1 MSETTRILVP
11 ENVKSGKAGVKG
23 GKKRVSVGSV
33 GRVTIMIVIALF
45 FVLPI
50 VGFIALSF
58 RDQAQMSAGE
68 DGFLGLLGVSFGN
81 FAANWAEVMRYGP
94 GDGGL
99 FMRWMGNSVIV
110 SIGGAL
116 LALATAIPAGYAFA
130 RLRFPLKRPLLLTT
144 LIAMVMPNTVLVIP
158 LFLEVSAIKAVG
170 QLWPVAVIMGFF
182 PFGVYLAYIHFT
194 TTMPPELVEAAR
206 IDGLG
211 EIEIFFKIALPIS
224 KQAIALVTFFSFVA
238 NWTNFFLPLAL
249 LTSNP
254 LNKTVSIGIQELIGS
269 SPLFNP
275 TLAAGLDVK
284 LYLPHLAIATFVSMV
299 PLLVLFLGAQRY
311 LMKGQTVGA
320 VKG

>member
-1 MSETTRILVP
+1 MSETTRILTP
-11 ENVKSGKAGVKG
+11 GGVTAHRA
-23 GKKRVSVGSV
+23 GKKPVTPGQISRVG
-33 GRVTIMIVIALF
+33 IMIVIALF

-58 RDQAQMSAGE
+58 RNHAEMAAGE
-68 DGFLGLLGVSFGN
+68 GGFLGLFGMSFGH
-81 FAANWAEVMRYGP
+81 FVENWNEVMRYGP

-99 FMRWMGNSVIV
+99 FMRWMGNSVV
-110 SIGGAL
+110 VAIGGAL

-130 RLRFPLKRPLLLTT
+130 RLRFPFKRPLLLTT
-144 LIAMVMPNTVLVIP
+144 LVAMVMPNTVLVIP
-158 LFLEVSAIKAVG
+158 LFLEVSAINAVG
-170 QLWPVAVIMGFF
+170 KLWPVAVIMGFF
-182 PFGVYLAYIHFT
+182 PFGVYLAYIHFA
-194 TTMPPELVEAAR
+194 TTMPAELVEAAR
-206 IDGLG
+206 IDGLS
-211 EIEIFFKIALPIS
+211 EISIFFRIALPIS

-284 LYLPHLAIATFVSMV
+284 LYLPHLAIATFASMV
-299 PLLVLFLGAQRY
+299 PLLILFLGAQKF
-311 LMKGQTVGA
+311 LMRGQTVGA